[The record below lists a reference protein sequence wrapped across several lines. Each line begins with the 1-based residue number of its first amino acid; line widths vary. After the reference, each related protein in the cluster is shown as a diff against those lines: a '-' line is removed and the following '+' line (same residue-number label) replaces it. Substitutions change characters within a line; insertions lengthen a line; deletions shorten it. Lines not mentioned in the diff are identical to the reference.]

1 MFSSPNTSCGR
12 VGSGVILIVLLYR
25 KFTAAL
31 LVDGKRPT
39 PLPSL
44 RLKYILDLIS
54 EGYKI
59 LSEAELPNSWSMCS
73 VSQRY
78 FPWSPEHE
86 SCQWCYDAVSVRW
99 NFISFRKL
107 HSYCTTVRV
116 ACGSIHDHSREVQP
130 TGGKCP
136 LKVDVWKY
144 WFFCF
149 DLRFQALALHCKD
162 QVTQPLRCS

>member
-1 MFSSPNTSCGR
+1 MER
-12 VGSGVILIVLLYR
+12 E
-25 KFTAAL
+25 
-31 LVDGKRPT
+31 RPI
-39 PLPSL
+39 PLPTL

-73 VSQRY
+73 MSQRC

-116 ACGSIHDHSREVQP
+116 ACGSIRHHSREVQP

-136 LKVDVWKY
+136 FKVDVWKY

-149 DLRFQALALHCKD
+149 DLMFQALASTLKTKLLSLSD
-162 QVTQPLRCS
+162 AVKLTPLRHWIN